1 MAGQLRC
8 LVWGPGAAP
17 AGQVSPPR
25 LGQRR
30 HHRGLVGVRVGW
42 GTVPHCSSPVH
53 LRPAPWTWVCHK
65 WVSSVPETLCT
76 AAAVNKAI
84 AINPDMRCTWALE
97 VWAALAPAPSKVHSM
112 ASWHTSHGPI
122 RDILERSRPTIS
134 GHRQTASSLVGPFLH
149 RLHLLWA
156 APLLVLC
163 NPSSS
168 FHLFRMSVQHS
179 A

>member
-1 MAGQLRC
+1 MAGQFRC

-25 LGQRR
+25 LRQRR
-30 HHRGLVGVRVGW
+30 HHRGPVGVRVGW
-42 GTVPHCSSPVH
+42 GALPHCSSPVH

-65 WVSSVPETLCT
+65 RVSSVPGTLCT

-84 AINPDMRCTWALE
+84 AINPDMRCTCALE
-97 VWAALAPAPSKVHSM
+97 VWAALAPAPAKVHLI

-122 RDILERSRPTIS
+122 RDIPERSCPTIS
-134 GHRQTASSLVGPFLH
+134 GHRQPVPWQGPFFTGYTFFGLF
-149 RLHLLWA
+149 
-156 APLLVLC
+156 
-163 NPSSS
+163 PSSS
-168 FHLFRMSVQHS
+168 CAILLALSICSRMSVQHP